1 MKGVL
6 HTWLWLLGLALA
18 YFASGQLGLTVPYL
32 GAFVSLIWPPTGVA
46 VAALWRGG
54 LSRWPGVWLG
64 SLAIN
69 LASGGTPL
77 MSVAIAC
84 GNTLAPLLTVWA
96 LRRVGASLH
105 FDTRRD
111 MNHYLL
117 AISGGM
123 LASASVGTLSL
134 WLSGVMQPAQ
144 LPKIF
149 LIWWAGDAVGA
160 LLLGIPLLTFVPR
173 LWRELSPTRRLEG
186 LGCLAGM
193 LMIGQLLLYSP
204 SHAALLPLVFI
215 PFLLL
220 SWLAVRTG
228 LMLSSLAVLL
238 LSALMAW
245 GTVQG
250 MGPFHRPSVHE
261 GLALLWGYMA
271 TLMVVA
277 LLLSALVAELSANE
291 RRWQF
296 ALEGADTGVWDW
308 HARSQRIQYSPRW
321 RMLLGVSAAELGNTL
336 TGWESRV
343 HPDDLP
349 TFIAVLAIPA
359 PLAIA
364 GAQADFAAVRAQ
376 FVAAGR
382 LLTSGQY
389 GNESRQVVR
398 MDTGFPAGKFIAQ
411 LGGAHPQQHA
421 PARRIL
427 DALAARVPIP
437 HPGVSAFQGKLPAP
451 FIGGQFRHQRAEQQ
465 RHHHQRGHIAPQ
477 QRQAF
482 VHRGAMKRPHALHR
496 APGHQRRQQQHR
508 QRGQHQPGAHRQPG
522 QQQEGNKHQGQQR
535 RVRGRIQ
542 QQLANHQHA
551 SQAAQPFQSAGR

>member
-84 GNTLAPLLTVWA
+84 GNTLAPLITVWA

-277 LLLSALVAELSANE
+277 LLLSALATTHLALRDVPDAITQTRLIQVIDILLHDLRRKFKIATPRILVCGLNPHAGEDGYLGREEIEIINPVLQAYRDRGIDLS
-291 RRWQF
+291 
-296 ALEGADTGVWDW
+296 LSLPADTLFTPEHLKD
-308 HARSQRIQYSPRW
+308 A
-321 RMLLGVSAAELGNTL
+321 
-336 TGWESRV
+336 
-343 HPDDLP
+343 D
-349 TFIAVLAIPA
+349 AVLAMYHEDPSLALVHRLPVLLAPPPRSASLAGPTNRLLA
-359 PLAIA
+359 PLTE
-364 GAQADFAAVRAQ
+364 
-376 FVAAGR
+376 VAA
-382 LLTSGQY
+382 
-389 GNESRQVVR
+389 
-398 MDTGFPAGKFIAQ
+398 
-411 LGGAHPQQHA
+411 
-421 PARRIL
+421 
-427 DALAARVPIP
+427 
-437 HPGVSAFQGKLPAP
+437 
-451 FIGGQFRHQRAEQQ
+451 
-465 RHHHQRGHIAPQ
+465 
-477 QRQAF
+477 
-482 VHRGAMKRPHALHR
+482 
-496 APGHQRRQQQHR
+496 
-508 QRGQHQPGAHRQPG
+508 
-522 QQQEGNKHQGQQR
+522 
-535 RVRGRIQ
+535 
-542 QQLANHQHA
+542 
-551 SQAAQPFQSAGR
+551 